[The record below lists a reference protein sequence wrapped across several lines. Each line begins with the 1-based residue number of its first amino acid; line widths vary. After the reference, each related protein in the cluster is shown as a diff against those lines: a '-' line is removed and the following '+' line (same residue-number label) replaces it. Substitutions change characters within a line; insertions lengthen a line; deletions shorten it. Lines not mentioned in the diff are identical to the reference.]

1 MIGDPHLLVQLTVE
15 CGDEALSCVH
25 GAARQQPVLASA
37 GLLVPAEQ
45 DAILPAQDGR
55 DADAGLLHQWLDDP
69 TPRTP
74 RSLSGSASTSTGST
88 LATGTPTSCAM
99 RMPGSTTNSSCAS
112 VLSSTTRSSP
122 R

>member
-1 MIGDPHLLVQLTVE
+1 MIGDSDLLVQLAVE
-15 CGDEALSCVH
+15 RGDEALACVH
-25 GAARQQPVLASA
+25 ASTRQQPVLPAA

-69 TPRTP
+69 KPRTP

-88 LATGTPTSCAM
+88 LATGTTTSCAM
-99 RMPGSTTNSSCAS
+99 RIPGSTTNSSRAS
-112 VLSSTTRSSP
+112 VFNSTTRSSP